1 VAGTPQR
8 IVSIRDDSGG
18 YGNDV
23 PFAGRMVAVVRP
35 ERHAV
40 HNPQNL
46 RQIIRLGLGRMNL
59 AKCSRPSG
67 VDPVYAFDNGVNLF
81 GGVFNDF
88 RRIIVVCI
96 NVIVMRV
103 CLNRCDRKK
112 PSADFDEVSGD
123 RSILVG

>member
-1 VAGTPQR
+1 
-8 IVSIRDDSGG
+8 
-18 YGNDV
+18 
-23 PFAGRMVAVVRP
+23 MVAVVRP

-88 RRIIVVCI
+88 RR
-96 NVIVMRV
+96 
-103 CLNRCDRKK
+103 CDRKK
-112 PSADFDEVSGD
+112 PSADFDAVSGD

>member
-1 VAGTPQR
+1 
-8 IVSIRDDSGG
+8 
-18 YGNDV
+18 
-23 PFAGRMVAVVRP
+23 
-35 ERHAV
+35 
-40 HNPQNL
+40 
-46 RQIIRLGLGRMNL
+46 MNL